1 MGPDQLRGGIV
12 AEELRKVRTTMEPEK
27 EIEVTPQEFIDLS
40 RQGLIYNPEPTKPSG
55 RRASE
60 EK

>member
-1 MGPDQLRGGIV
+1 M

>member
-1 MGPDQLRGGIV
+1 M

-40 RQGLIYNPEPTKPSG
+40 RQGLIYNPEPKSG
-55 RRASE
+55 RRTSE